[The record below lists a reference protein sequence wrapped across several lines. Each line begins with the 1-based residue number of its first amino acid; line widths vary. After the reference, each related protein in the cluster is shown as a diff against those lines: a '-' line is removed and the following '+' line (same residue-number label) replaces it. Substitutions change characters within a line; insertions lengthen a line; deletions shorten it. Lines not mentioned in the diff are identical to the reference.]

1 MSSEVSRVSL
11 VIKSKQVMK
20 KSQIKTLIKLIE
32 KQLIETDTMFKDG
45 SQPHPYIVGY
55 LQGTLK
61 TIQEELQSH
70 SGKK

>member
-1 MSSEVSRVSL
+1 
-11 VIKSKQVMK
+11 MK

-32 KQLIETDTMFKDG
+32 KQLIKTDTMFRDG
-45 SQPHPYIVGY
+45 SEPHAYIVGY

-61 TIQEELQSH
+61 TIQEELQLH